1 MWTFLAI
8 KKRCPASA
16 GNRTRINCL
25 EGSYA
30 DHYTTDAIPATR
42 GLWSQAR
49 LGWRQSP
56 FFGHQKRGVL
66 RRPGIEPGSTAWKA
80 AMLTIIPP
88 TLFLPVQGW
97 VPGLG
102 LARTR
107 LGQPKGPSSAAC
119 VNLRIDSCF
128 YQIASCCGMLPSC
141 HFSPK
146 EVTDW
151 GCLEVPPRFELGSQD
166 SKS

>member
-1 MWTFLAI
+1 MVSTLRCGRSNPGSNPGHGSMQVLFRHGNTFLS
-8 KKRCPASA
+8 PAC
-16 GNRTRINCL
+16 G
-25 EGSYA
+25 
-30 DHYTTDAIPATR
+30 
-42 GLWSQAR
+42 
-49 LGWRQSP
+49 P
-56 FFGHQKRGVL
+56 FWPLKRGVL

-107 LGQPKGPSSAAC
+107 LGQPKGPSAAAC
-119 VNLRIDSCF
+119 VTLRMDSCN